1 MGQGN
6 IRGSNHVRD
15 ILTQFVIKIWFLQKA
30 NVRCHNSRI
39 LIVQQ
44 PYGQNKLA
52 SKVVVIKRKKKSSDQ
67 SRIFN
72 VICNTNSG
80 RVLDRIKKEDAAA
93 RQRERLLFLE
103 LQCN

>member
-1 MGQGN
+1 MG
-6 IRGSNHVRD
+6 
-15 ILTQFVIKIWFLQKA
+15 KINWHQRLSSLK
-30 NVRCHNSRI
+30 
-39 LIVQQ
+39 
-44 PYGQNKLA
+44 G
-52 SKVVVIKRKKKSSDQ
+52 KKKSSDQ

-103 LQCN
+103 LKCN